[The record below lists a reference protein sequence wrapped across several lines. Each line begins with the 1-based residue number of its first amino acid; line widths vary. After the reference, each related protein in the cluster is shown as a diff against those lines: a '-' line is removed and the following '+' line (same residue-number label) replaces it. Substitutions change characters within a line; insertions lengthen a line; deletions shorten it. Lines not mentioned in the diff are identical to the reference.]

1 MIVLNIKRIEGDFT
15 ICKVKDFSQIDWNQP
30 FCFASKTDEEF
41 SVVCQTPYTPRNTIE
56 REDGW
61 SAFRIEGTLEFSLIG
76 ILANISGILAEQKI
90 GIFAVSTYNTDY
102 ILTKSAHFERA
113 ISALENAGY
122 KII

>member
-1 MIVLNIKRIEGDFT
+1 MLNIKRIEGDFT
-15 ICKVKDFSQIDWNQP
+15 VCKVKDFSQIDWNQP
-30 FCFASKTDEEF
+30 FCFVSKTDEEL
-41 SVVCQTPYTPRNTIE
+41 SVVCQTAYTPSNTIE